1 MPSVYEFAQ
10 RSNRGQFGDFFYRRR
25 LSGIGYEDSRSRCE
39 RDGAIL
45 MIPENFADLVW
56 IGEQFPIERSV
67 WLGINDIEEEGN
79 FVRDDGQPLTYTNWD
94 PESDDPDNWNG
105 ITLQYEGA
113 NAVSIGQRDLHP
125 EYYFH
130 DSPNRQAYTSICM
143 YNIKPCKYR
152 N

>member
-10 RSNRGQFGDFFYRRR
+10 RSNRGEFGDFFYRRR

-67 WLGINDIEEEGN
+67 WLGINDLEEEGN
-79 FVRDDGQPLTYTNWD
+79 FVWD

-130 DSPNRQAYTSICM
+130 DSPNRQAYSSICM